1 MYPLLLQFYIY
12 GRCYKYFFLNTF
24 MEITIF
30 EQIIMILIIKLF
42 NLYIISTFIFF
53 PKILFYYQI
62 ILYLYTIPKCEL
74 LHSIYIYVY
83 I

>member
-1 MYPLLLQFYIY
+1 MNVSFIITILYLWEMLQV
-12 GRCYKYFFLNTF
+12 FFFNTF

-42 NLYIISTFIFF
+42 NLYIISTFLFF

-62 ILYLYTIPKCEL
+62 ILYLYTIPNCEL
-74 LHSIYIYVY
+74 LHSIYVY

>member
-1 MYPLLLQFYIY
+1 MGDATSI
-12 GRCYKYFFLNTF
+12 FFNTF